1 MFTAG
6 RRTPLILLVDD
17 DPYQAEIASYIAY
30 ELGCDFESASSGTES
45 LQKVAQRA
53 PDVIL
58 LDVRMPDL
66 SGYEVCRRIKTNP
79 ETSGIQILF
88 VTARNDEEDLLLG
101 FEALA
106 NDYVA
111 KPFSARELKARVRN
125 ALRTKELLDA
135 LTLRTRFLELQQEL
149 SDRLDEPLA
158 GGDDE
163 PGKTLSTVLD
173 RIGAF
178 FGADGV
184 TLNFRRPGRPETSL
198 VTSAGWP
205 GGGPPSYLAALALSE
220 DPRVERAPRMPGETR
235 EAGLEWIV
243 TSAPLWT
250 GEELFG
256 TLRLHR
262 RGGLPAPGQS
272 AELEHL
278 VSLAGGMARALRR
291 SDLLG

>member
-1 MFTAG
+1 M
-6 RRTPLILLVDD
+6 ILLVDD
-17 DPYQAEIASYIAY
+17 DPYQSEIASYIAY
-30 ELGCDFESASSGTES
+30 ELGCEFESAASGTEA

-88 VTARNDEEDLLLG
+88 VTARNEEEDLLLG

-106 NDYVA
+106 NDYVP

-135 LTLRTRFLELQQEL
+135 LTLRTRFLELQHEIA
-149 SDRLDEPLA
+149 SRLDEPLA

-163 PGKTLSTVLD
+163 AQRTLASLLD
-173 RIGAF
+173 RIGPF

-184 TLNFRRPGRPETSL
+184 TLNYRRPGRPETSL
-198 VTSAGWP
+198 VTSTGWP
-205 GGGPPSYLAALALSE
+205 GGGPPTYLAALALSD
-220 DPRVERAPRMPGETR
+220 DPREERAPRMPGEAR
-235 EAGLEWIV
+235 EAGVDWV
-243 TSAPLWT
+243 VCSAPLWA

-262 RGGLPAPGQS
+262 RGTPAAPGHS

-278 VSLAGGMARALRR
+278 VALASGMARALRR
-291 SDLLG
+291 SELVG